1 MRLIN
6 FLFISFL
13 VSETLFSQIKNFNN
27 PDSSELD
34 ATLNNSDSTKT
45 MIAEKEDNSELLKKL
60 LEQEIQRFKIVPIP
74 PATIK
79 NRKVELLPPYKHGNV
94 VMRLIKK

>member
-1 MRLIN
+1 
-6 FLFISFL
+6 
-13 VSETLFSQIKNFNN
+13 
-27 PDSSELD
+27 
-34 ATLNNSDSTKT
+34 